1 MFLCVREGIKNVG
14 YGFPFVGERAVETR
28 HALSGKREGI
38 KNIKHALSVKQTF
51 YVKIRH
57 ALSVKQTFYV
67 KIRHALSVKQTF
79 YVKTRHTLS
88 LRGTDLRDDVRVYLF
103 TNYYIHDTNR

>member
-51 YVKIRH
+51 YVK
-57 ALSVKQTFYV
+57 
-67 KIRHALSVKQTF
+67 
-79 YVKTRHTLS
+79 TRHTLS